1 MKGVFS
7 MHFSHSLRFRLIL
20 VFIVTILLFA
30 TFIMFTLPMYYKDL
44 LNDQTT
50 TLKESTLKA
59 MEKNL
64 ESYFSELNRLTVIPY
79 YDEEFMLALNKIK
92 YAEFYEFEENDLY
105 AFYDTLSSTL
115 QSYLLNTRDEVLS
128 TVLVHNNG
136 QMISC
141 SKKYGSST
149 IIYDYPYADKD
160 WYKKAIDAEDGIAFI
175 SNHNQDYLYKAI
187 GKDVF
192 SFTRLI
198 IDPTTKE
205 PLCVIMADASTDV
218 FDLLFKDIVLD
229 VSYIGCIIDDEGNL
243 IYSNDKTM
251 AYPLVKNMNRH
262 GIDSNKEYLTIEKII
277 DESGWKMILFLSQKE
292 LDAKNSTI
300 YIFSFSFIL
309 LEVLLTI
316 FILFFLSKTI
326 TDPFN
331 RLSEGIKEVEK
342 GNLQV
347 TFYDEG
353 KGELALLGHS
363 LNHMVDRLNDLINK
377 EYKARISQQQ
387 AKYAALQ
394 SQIQPHFLYN
404 TLNGFIGLNRL
415 GKHKELDE
423 AIISLT
429 RMLRYTLSQ
438 DEQTIL
444 KEELKLL
451 KHYLYLQK
459 LRFDTRLDYEIIVD
473 QTLDN
478 LLIPKLLLQPL
489 VENAIIHGIE
499 PLHLNGFIGI
509 EVKVIEDGIY
519 LVIHDNGEGMDF
531 KDWEHFNGIGLK
543 NVRERLLFFY
553 KDAQIQ
559 IQSEHL
565 KGTTI
570 EMTIPKGDAL
580 YEDLNS

>member
-1 MKGVFS
+1 MR
-7 MHFSHSLRFRLIL
+7 FSHSLRFRLIL
-20 VFIVTILLFA
+20 VFIITILLFA

-79 YDEEFMLALNKIK
+79 YDEEFMLALNKIE
-92 YAEFYEFEENDLY
+92 YAAFYEFEENDLY
-105 AFYDTLSSTL
+105 PFYDTLSSTL

-149 IIYDYPYADKD
+149 ITYDYPYREKD
-160 WYKKAIDAEDGIAFI
+160 WYKKAMDAEDGIAFI
-175 SNHNQDYLYKAI
+175 SNHSQDYLYKAI
-187 GKDVF
+187 EKDVF

-218 FDLLFKDIVLD
+218 FELLFKDIVLD
-229 VSYIGCIIDDEGNL
+229 VSYIGCIIDADGNL
-243 IYSNDKTM
+243 IYSNNSTL
-251 AYPLVKNMNRH
+251 AYPLVTQMNRQ
-262 GIDSNKEYLTIEKII
+262 GVNAIEEYLTIEKVI

-292 LDAKNSTI
+292 LDAKNNTI
-300 YIFSFSFIL
+300 YLFSFSFIL

-347 TFYDEG
+347 TFYDKG

-363 LNHMVDRLNDLINK
+363 LNHMVKRLNDLINR

-438 DEQTIL
+438 DEQTTI
-444 KEELKLL
+444 KEEMKLL

-459 LRFDTRLDYEIIVD
+459 LRFDTRLDYQITTD
-473 QTLDN
+473 PNLNN

-499 PLHLNGFIGI
+499 PLHLNGFIDI
-509 EVKVIEDGIY
+509 EGKVTEEGIY

-531 KDWEHFNGIGLK
+531 RDWAHFDGIGLK
-543 NVRERLLFFY
+543 NVRERLLFYY
-553 KDAQIQ
+553 KNAQIQ
-559 IQSEHL
+559 IYSEHL

-570 EMTIPKGDAL
+570 EMIIPKGDAL
-580 YEDLNS
+580 YEDFNS